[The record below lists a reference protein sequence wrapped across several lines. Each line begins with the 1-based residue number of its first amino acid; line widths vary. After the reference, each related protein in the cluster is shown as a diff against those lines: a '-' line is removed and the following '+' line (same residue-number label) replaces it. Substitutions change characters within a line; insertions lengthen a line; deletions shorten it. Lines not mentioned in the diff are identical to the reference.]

1 MTPERAALL
10 GELLAELAADP
21 KGFIP
26 DEAWASAQK
35 AFALSY
41 IELAFVRRSAEG
53 ELQVLLSHRKD
64 VDWNG
69 WHLPGGLWRTQHTLL
84 DAIASLSWREIGL
97 LEPSKILAK
106 GEWEKWHDHPYGIP
120 VSHVVIL
127 HSDHIVETETVGWF
141 TKAPPD
147 MIRDHGHHRR
157 FFNNVIRQVTK
168 DRLV

>member
-1 MTPERAALL
+1 MTPERAGLL

-26 DEAWASAQK
+26 DQAWASAQK
-35 AFALSY
+35 AFALPY
-41 IELAFVRRSAEG
+41 VELAFVRRSSEG
-53 ELQVLLSHRKD
+53 ELQVLLSHRTD

-84 DAIASLSWREIGL
+84 DAIASLSRREIGL
-97 LEPSKILAK
+97 LKPPMILAK
-106 GEWEKWHDHPYGIP
+106 GEWEKWHDHPYGYP

-127 HSDHIVETETVGWF
+127 HGEGIVESETVRWF
-141 TKAPPD
+141 ASPPHD

-157 FFNNVIRQVTK
+157 FFNSVVRQVTK
-168 DRLV
+168 DQLV